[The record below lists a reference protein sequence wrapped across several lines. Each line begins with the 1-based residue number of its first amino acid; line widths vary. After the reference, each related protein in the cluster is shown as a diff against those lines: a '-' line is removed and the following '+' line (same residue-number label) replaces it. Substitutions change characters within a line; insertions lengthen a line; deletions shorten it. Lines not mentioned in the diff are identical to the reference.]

1 MLASCPGSSPLTR
14 GKPGRRAEVDVNR
27 RLIPAHAGKT
37 ESAWYQKWYRPGS
50 SPLTRGKLSGPCD
63 RTPGRRLIPAHA
75 GKTTSHGA
83 WGGRGWAHPR
93 SRGENGVSK
102 NTKAP
107 RAGSSPLTRG
117 KHDLRDRLSP
127 ESRLIPAHAGKTGV
141 DFNEA
146 DVIGGSSPLTRGK
159 PRIIT
164 GRTYVMRLIPAHAGK
179 TLRNVFDGWDAEA
192 HPRSRG
198 ENELTDY
205 VGDAD
210 NGSSPLTRGK
220 PTPINGHVVVGW
232 LIPAHAGKTGLRTRR
247 ASVAQA
253 HPRSRGENLYSPV
266 SQEMCR
272 GSSPLTRGKRDG
284 GVVDGD
290 EAGLIPAHAGKT
302 WRQRLPFRLLPAHPR
317 SRGENSCGD
326 WSPSTHAGSSP
337 LTRGKPAGHPA
348 SVQDARLIPAH
359 AGKTSTRR
367 TRTSAPAAHPRSRG
381 ENTVHKCNISDKA
394 GSSPLTRG
402 KRHPRALDR
411 TPGRLIPA
419 HAGKTRA
426 GGRPRVRRPAHPRSR
441 GEN

>member
-1 MLASCPGSSPLTR
+1 MSS
-14 GKPGRRAEVDVNR
+14 G
-27 RLIPAHAGKT
+27 LIPAHAGKT
-37 ESAWYQKWYRPGS
+37 VRPLSSATAAEAHPRSRGENVRKGNRPNFGKGS
-50 SPLTRGKLSGPCD
+50 SPLTRGKL
-63 RTPGRRLIPAHA
+63 RQLIE
-75 GKTTSHGA
+75 GF
-83 WGGRGWAHPR
+83 
-93 SRGENGVSK
+93 
-102 NTKAP
+102 
-107 RAGSSPLTRG
+107 
-117 KHDLRDRLSP
+117 D
-127 ESRLIPAHAGKTGV
+127 ESRLIPAHAGKTRTW
-141 DFNEA
+141 
-146 DVIGGSSPLTRGK
+146 GSRRRP
-159 PRIIT
+159 
-164 GRTYVMRLIPAHAGK
+164 GR
-179 TLRNVFDGWDAEA
+179 A

-337 LTRGKPAGHPA
+337 LTRGKP
-348 SVQDARLIPAH
+348 D
-359 AGKTSTRR
+359 RR
-367 TRTSAPAAHPRSRG
+367 TCAPRQP
-381 ENTVHKCNISDKA
+381 
-394 GSSPLTRG
+394 
-402 KRHPRALDR
+402 
-411 TPGRLIPA
+411 RLIPA
-419 HAGKTRA
+419 HAGKTRWA
-426 GGRPRVRRPAHPRSR
+426 PCERSGCAAHPRSR
-441 GEN
+441 GENLDSANPHFRTRGSSPLTRGKHSSQVQYQRQGGLIPAHAGKTTSPSTGSDTRSAHPRSRGEN